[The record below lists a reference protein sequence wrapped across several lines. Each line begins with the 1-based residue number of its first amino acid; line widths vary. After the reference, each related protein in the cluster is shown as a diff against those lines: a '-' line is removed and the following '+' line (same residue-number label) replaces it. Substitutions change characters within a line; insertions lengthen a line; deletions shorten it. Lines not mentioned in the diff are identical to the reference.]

1 MKYILLFMFL
11 ISISLAEETP
21 TFYYKKNNLMN
32 LSEIDNPYCEGTI
45 RKDSVLY
52 VAIEQDKQYIAIQTL
67 ARDPR
72 CCPTRALP
80 LIK

>member
-11 ISISLAEETP
+11 TLNLIGQEIA
-21 TFYYKKNNLMN
+21 TFSYKKNNLMN
-32 LSEIDNPYCEGTI
+32 LSEIENYYCEETI
-45 RKDSVLY
+45 SKDSILY
-52 VAIEQDKQYIAIQTL
+52 TAIEQDKEHIAFKTL
-67 ARDPR
+67 FRDPK

>member
-11 ISISLAEETP
+11 ISVSFAEETP
-21 TFYYKKNNLMN
+21 TFSYKKNDLMN
-32 LSEIDNPYCEGTI
+32 FSEIDNPYCEGAI
-45 RKDSVLY
+45 SKDSVLY
-52 VAIEQDKQYIAIQTL
+52 VAIEQDRECIVIDRL
-67 ARDPR
+67 ARDPQ